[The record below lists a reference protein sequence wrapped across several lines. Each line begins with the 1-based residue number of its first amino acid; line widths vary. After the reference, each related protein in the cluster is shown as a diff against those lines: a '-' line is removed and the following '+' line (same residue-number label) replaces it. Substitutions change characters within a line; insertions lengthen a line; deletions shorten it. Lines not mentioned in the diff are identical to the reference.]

1 MRRLACAFQAT
12 AGKFGGTVVAEVVD
26 SIRQIFQPHPR
37 SRSMTRTRPNNIN
50 FAPPLVPATGGTD
63 ISLIALDMDGTLL
76 NPRED
81 ITPRVHHALHR
92 AMELGVQ
99 IVLATARPPRAV
111 RFYHRALKLRTP
123 IISHNG
129 ALIWDERAQ
138 CVLRHSSLPQKM
150 VKRVIDFARKRRPD
164 VIPSVEIIDTLYSDH
179 FGIVP
184 VEAIP
189 PGRRFSPD
197 VIADMSSFLH
207 SPVTRVMFHAPA
219 ATLDHLTTDLT
230 QKFKSGFSLLRSE
243 HRLLQVVA
251 PDTDKAVALEIVS
264 GWYNVPPSKVLA
276 IGDGPND
283 VPMLRWAGI
292 SVAMANAPER
302 VRKVARHVVPSN
314 GDDGVAVALE
324 KFVLCAA

>member
-1 MRRLACAFQAT
+1 MA
-12 AGKFGGTVVAEVVD
+12 VAEVVE
-26 SIRQIFQPHPR
+26 SIRQIFHPR
-37 SRSMTRTRPNNIN
+37 ADSRRQVRTNSSSVN
-50 FAPPLVPATGGTD
+50 FPPPLVAANAGSE

-76 NPRED
+76 DPRED

-92 AMELGVQ
+92 AMEMGVQ
-99 IVLATARPPRAV
+99 IVLATARPPRSV

-150 VKRVIDFARKRRPD
+150 VKRVIDFARKCRPD
-164 VIPSVEIIDTLYSDH
+164 IIPSVEIIDTLYSDH

-207 SPVTRVMFHAPA
+207 SPVTRVMFHAPS
-219 ATLDHLTTDLT
+219 ATLDDLTTDLT
-230 QKFKSGFSLLRSE
+230 RKFKSGFSLLRSE

-251 PDTDKAVALEIVS
+251 PDTDKAVALEIVA

-283 VPMLRWAGI
+283 VPMLRWAGT
-292 SVAMANAPER
+292 SVAMANAPDR
-302 VRKVARHVVPSN
+302 VRQVARHIVPSN
-314 GDDGVAVALE
+314 RDDGVAVALE
-324 KFVLCAA
+324 KFVFCAA

>member
-1 MRRLACAFQAT
+1 M
-12 AGKFGGTVVAEVVD
+12 VVAEVVD
-26 SIRQIFQPHPR
+26 SLRQIFQTGTMPR
-37 SRSMTRTRPNNIN
+37 RAIPANPPVCIFNNQSSN
-50 FAPPLVPATGGTD
+50 NAAASPVSLV
-63 ISLIALDMDGTLL
+63 ALDMDGTLL

-99 IVLATARPPRAV
+99 IVLATARPPRSV

-138 CVLRHSSLPQKM
+138 CVLRHSSLSQKL
-150 VKRVIDFARKRRPD
+150 VRHVIDFARKVRPD
-164 VIPSVEIIDTLYSDH
+164 VIPSVEIVDKLYSDH

-197 VIADMSSFLH
+197 VIAELGSFLQ

-219 ATLDHLTTDLT
+219 SALDDLT
-230 QKFKSGFSLLRSE
+230 NMLNKKFKSGFSLLRSE
-243 HRLLQVVA
+243 NRLLQVVA

-264 GWYNVPPSKVLA
+264 GWYNVPKARVLA

-292 SVAMANAPER
+292 SVAMANAPDR
-302 VRKVARHVVPSN
+302 VRRVARHVVPSN

-324 KFVLCAA
+324 NFVLSGN

>member
-1 MRRLACAFQAT
+1 M
-12 AGKFGGTVVAEVVD
+12 AEVVE
-26 SIRQIFQPHPR
+26 SLRQIFHPR
-37 SRSMTRTRPNNIN
+37 LNSRPPHRGKPERVSFP
-50 FAPPLVPATGGTD
+50 PPLVPATAGAE

-76 NPRED
+76 DPRED

-92 AMELGVQ
+92 AMEMGVQ
-99 IVLATARPPRAV
+99 IVLATARPPRSV

-150 VKRVIDFARKRRPD
+150 VKRVIDFARKCRSD

-207 SPVTRVMFHAPA
+207 SPVTRVMFHAPSA
-219 ATLDHLTTDLT
+219 SLDDLT
-230 QKFKSGFSLLRSE
+230 DALTRKFKSGFSLLRSE

-251 PDTDKAVALEIVS
+251 PDTDKAVALEIVA

-283 VPMLRWAGI
+283 VPMLKWAGT
-292 SVAMANAPER
+292 SVAMANAPDR
-302 VRKVARHVVPSN
+302 VRQVARHIVPSN
-314 GDDGVAVALE
+314 RDDGVAVALE
-324 KFVLCAA
+324 KFVFCAA

>member
-1 MRRLACAFQAT
+1 MP
-12 AGKFGGTVVAEVVD
+12 EVVE
-26 SIRQIFQPHPR
+26 SIRQIFQTHPN
-37 SRSMTRTRPNNIN
+37 SRRPTRVNSTSIN
-50 FAPPLVPATGGTD
+50 FQPPPVAANVESE

-92 AMELGVQ
+92 AMEMGVQ

-138 CVLRHSSLPQKM
+138 CVLRHSSLSQRI
-150 VKRVIDFARKRRPD
+150 VKKVIDFARKCRSD
-164 VIPSVEIIDTLYSDH
+164 VIPSVEIVDTLYSDH

-207 SPVTRVMFHAPA
+207 SPVTRVMFHATSSA
-219 ATLDHLTTDLT
+219 LDDLTTALT
-230 QKFKSGFSLLRSE
+230 KKFKSGFSLLRSE

-264 GWYNVPPSKVLA
+264 GWYNVPPSRVLA

-283 VPMLRWAGI
+283 VPMLRWAGT
-292 SVAMANAPER
+292 SVAMANAPDR
-302 VRKVARHVVPSN
+302 VRRAARYIVPSN
-314 GDDGVAVALE
+314 RDDGVAVALE
-324 KFVLCAA
+324 KFVFCAA

>member
-1 MRRLACAFQAT
+1 MA
-12 AGKFGGTVVAEVVD
+12 VAEVVD
-26 SIRQIFQPHPR
+26 SIRHIFQPR
-37 SRSMTRTRPNNIN
+37 SNSRPILRAKSSVVS
-50 FAPPLVPATGGTD
+50 FAPPVLPAAPGAD

-81 ITPRVHHALHR
+81 ITPRVHRALHC
-92 AMELGVQ
+92 AMEMGVH
-99 IVLATARPPRAV
+99 IVLATARPPRSV

-138 CVLRHSSLPQKM
+138 RVLQHSSLPQKM
-150 VKRVIDFARKRRPD
+150 VRRIIDFARKHRPE
-164 VIPSVEIIDTLYSDH
+164 VIPSVEIVDTLYSDH

-197 VIADMSSFLH
+197 VIADMKSFLH

-219 ATLDHLTTDLT
+219 ATLDELTTALT
-230 QKFKSGFSLLRSE
+230 QKFKTGFSLLRSE

-264 GWYNVPPSKVLA
+264 GWYNVPQSKVLA
-276 IGDGPND
+276 IGDGTND
-283 VPMLRWAGI
+283 VPMLRWAGT

-314 GDDGVAVALE
+314 GDDGVAVAIE
-324 KFVLCAA
+324 KFVLYAA

>member
-1 MRRLACAFQAT
+1 MA
-12 AGKFGGTVVAEVVD
+12 VAEVVENLRQLLQTRPG
-26 SIRQIFQPHPR
+26 SRQIARVKP
-37 SRSMTRTRPNNIN
+37 PNVN
-50 FAPPLVPATGGTD
+50 FPPPLVPATAGSE

-76 NPRED
+76 DPRED

-92 AMELGVQ
+92 AMEMGLQ
-99 IVLATARPPRAV
+99 IVLATARPPRSV

-138 CVLRHSSLPQKM
+138 CVLRHSSLSQRT
-150 VKRVIDFARKRRPD
+150 VKKVIDFARKCRSD
-164 VIPSVEIIDTLYSDH
+164 VIPSVEIVDTLYSDH

-219 ATLDHLTTDLT
+219 AALDELTTALT
-230 QKFKSGFSLLRSE
+230 RKFKSGFSLLRSE

-264 GWYNVPPSKVLA
+264 GWYNVPSSKVLA

-283 VPMLRWAGI
+283 VPMLRWAGT

-302 VRKVARHVVPSN
+302 VRRAAHHIVPSN
-314 GDDGVAVALE
+314 RDDGVAVALE
-324 KFVLCAA
+324 KFVFCDA